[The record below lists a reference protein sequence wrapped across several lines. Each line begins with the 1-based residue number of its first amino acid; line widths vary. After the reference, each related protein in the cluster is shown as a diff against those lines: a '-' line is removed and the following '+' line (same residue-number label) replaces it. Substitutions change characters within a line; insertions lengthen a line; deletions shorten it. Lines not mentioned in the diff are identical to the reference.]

1 MGLLQKKKT
10 PEKGKGGGDLD
21 HLTDLKP
28 PDVSAALAKAEAAEK
43 EAVRL
48 EKEKAKKK
56 QRSCCG
62 CCW

>member
-21 HLTDLKP
+21 LTDLRP